1 MRLYYDRDTRS
12 LLCDSGGLEHM
23 VLTEAT
29 MRLFREHRASS
40 TSQKP
45 QMTKAT
51 AVQIRDIALDIID
64 NLRADFLA
72 AHIDVADGKETP
84 NA

>member
-12 LLCDSGGLEHM
+12 LLCDEAGGIEHL
-23 VLTEAT
+23 VLTTAT
-29 MRLFREHRASS
+29 MRLFREHAASS

-45 QMTKAT
+45 QMTRAT
-51 AVQIRDIALDIID
+51 AVKIRDMALDIID

-72 AHIDVADGKETP
+72 ANIDVPEVPRG
-84 NA
+84 